1 MEDISQSNE
10 AASLPDTAPSG
21 DWQEIPPALPALGI
35 LAGLS
40 DRSLVTLATY
50 GQYQQCPPETL
61 IIQEGEVQDRFYVV
75 VSGKLAISAFAAG
88 NEVRLSVAEA
98 GECIGEVSL
107 LEPGPASAS
116 VKVMEQAVLW
126 SMNLEDLRR
135 YLSEHAGGG
144 GALLMGMA
152 QCLSQRIRQTN
163 QLISHHHVRPV
174 EILPHGRE
182 RAITADNTPMQLGF
196 FDKIKKSLGGEK
208 KVKIST
214 EIKL

>member
-1 MEDISQSNE
+1 MEDLSEPNE
-10 AASLPDTAPSG
+10 ATSLPANATG
-21 DWQEIPPALPALGI
+21 EGWQEIPPALPAIGI

-40 DRSLVTLATY
+40 DRSLANLATY
-50 GQYQQCPPETL
+50 GQFEQLPAGTSL
-61 IIQEGEVQDRFYVV
+61 IREGEVQDRFYVV
-75 VSGKLAISAFAAG
+75 VSGKLSISAFAG
-88 NEVRLSVAEA
+88 GKEVPLSVAEV

-116 VKVMEQAVLW
+116 VQVHADAVLW
-126 SMNLEDLRR
+126 SMNLDNLRL

-144 GALLMGMA
+144 GSLLMGMA

-163 QLISHHHVRPV
+163 QLIGYHHAVPV
-174 EILPHGRE
+174 ETLPHGRE
-182 RAITADNTPMQLGF
+182 RAITVDNTPMQLGF

-208 KVKIST
+208 KVRIST

>member
-1 MEDISQSNE
+1 MEDIPEPNE
-10 AASLPDTAPSG
+10 AAQLPDAPTPEG
-21 DWQEIPPALPALGI
+21 WQEIPPALPALGI

-50 GQYQQCPPETL
+50 GQYQQCPPGTE
-61 IIQEGEVQDRFYVV
+61 IITEGEVQDRFYIV
-75 VSGKLAISAFAAG
+75 VSGKLAISATSGG
-88 NEVRLSVAEA
+88 NEVPLSTAEA

-107 LEPGPASAS
+107 LEPGPATAR
-116 VKVMEQAVLW
+116 VRVLEEAVLW
-126 SMNLEDLRR
+126 SMNMDNLRL

-163 QLISHHHVRPV
+163 QLIGHHHVRPV
-174 EILPHGRE
+174 ETLPQGRE

-196 FDKIKKSLGGEK
+196 FDRLKRSIGGEK